1 MTEPLITVEQFID
14 ADQAAVWDALT
25 QKKSAMF
32 MGADVD
38 TDWRP
43 GSPISFSGEFKGR
56 SFRDRG
62 EIRLSDPKRHLA
74 FTHFS
79 ESSGK
84 PDLLENYNFIDI
96 RLERQGEGTRV
107 TLSQTPQGQ
116 HHFDE
121 KTIAEFRKNWDMMLD
136 GLKKAAEERAFA
148 PT

>member
-1 MTEPLITVEQFID
+1 MTEPLITVEKFID
-14 ADQAAVWDALT
+14 AEPAAVWDALT

-43 GSPISFSGEFKGR
+43 GSPITFSGEFKGKP
-56 SFRDRG
+56 FRDRG
-62 EIRLSDPKRHLA
+62 EIRLCDPKRHLA

-96 RLERQGEGTRV
+96 RLERYGEGTNV
-107 TLSQTPQGQ
+107 TLSQTPQGE
-116 HHFDE
+116 HSFDE
-121 KTIAEFRKNWDMMLD
+121 QMKAEFRKNWDMMLD
-136 GLKKAAEERAFA
+136 GLKKAAEEKALA
-148 PT
+148 PS